1 MSELDVTK
9 KAAFAAAL
17 LQEPAPM
24 RAALL
29 VEPKDTALALRMA
42 VEWEFDGEVR
52 AEMKRL
58 TTGDSSEIVPV
69 KSQAALLAWQMAQ
82 TLPEGKDR
90 VAALKL
96 FAQMTGLIEK
106 GDTNVNVGVVV
117 NKVMEVQRFASDE
130 DWEVRAAAQ
139 QARLLNVSD
148 SRH

>member
-17 LQEPAPM
+17 LQEPVPM
-24 RAALL
+24 RAASL
-29 VEPKDTALALRMA
+29 VEPNNTALALRMA

-58 TTGDSSEIVPV
+58 TTGDASDVMPG
-69 KSQAALLAWQMAQ
+69 KNQAALLAWQMAQ
-82 TLPEGKDR
+82 ALPEGKDR

-106 GDTNVNVGVVV
+106 GDTNVNVAVV

-130 DWEVRAAAQ
+130 DWEIRAAAQ